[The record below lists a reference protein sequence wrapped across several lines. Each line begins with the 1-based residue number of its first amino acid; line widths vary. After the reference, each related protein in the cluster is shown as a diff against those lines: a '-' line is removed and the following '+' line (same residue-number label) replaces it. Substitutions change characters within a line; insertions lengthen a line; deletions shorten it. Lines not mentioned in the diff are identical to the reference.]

1 MGGAASPMKGVTE
14 RVHRFFSEGAPRVT
28 QECRISLATD
38 LEKVGFGFVLVGR
51 AFGFSI

>member
-28 QECRISLATD
+28 QECRISLATGV
-38 LEKVGFGFVLVGR
+38 EKTDFRFL
-51 AFGFSI
+51 

>member
-1 MGGAASPMKGVTE
+1 MSGTDGQIAAGPPGGY
-14 RVHRFFSEGAPRVT
+14 PRWVT
-28 QECRISLATD
+28 QECRIALATD